1 MSSSASRFQLTRSKT
16 VGPKWSKFGIEP
28 IIDLT
33 DEPDFVDLTL
43 ATDGDMDIVEGYLT
57 PDNFIQQVMSN
68 PVTYIERVWLRRN
81 RASFLVAT
89 HRGQL
94 VTLNRTHK
102 AIFDIILNFMPQM
115 PIESEKRK
123 SKMTNRLTYDSP
135 GKVQELNAQRD
146 SKGAVL
152 ERFDSIDNRM

>member
-1 MSSSASRFQLTRSKT
+1 MSSSAPRFQLTRSKT

-28 IIDLT
+28 IIDLSE
-33 DEPDFVDLTL
+33 DPDVIDLTL
-43 ATDGDMDIVEGYLT
+43 DTDMVLEGYLT
-57 PDNFIQQVMSN
+57 PDNFIPQIISN
-68 PVTYIERVWLRRN
+68 PVTYIERVWLRRS

-89 HRGQL
+89 HRGQM

-102 AIFDIILNFMPQM
+102 AIFDVILDFMPQM

-146 SKGAVL
+146 SQGAVL